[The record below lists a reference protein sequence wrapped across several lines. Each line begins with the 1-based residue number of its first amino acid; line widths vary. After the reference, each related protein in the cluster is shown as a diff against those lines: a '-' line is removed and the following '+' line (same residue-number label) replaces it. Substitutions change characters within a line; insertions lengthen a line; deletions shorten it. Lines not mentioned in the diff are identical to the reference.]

1 MSSPATRTAV
11 AVRVAVALAVAVA
24 VGCRGSAAE
33 TADAAASAS
42 AALSAASAKSAPAV
56 ASVPLANGSTPA
68 PTGELTSPVAN
79 ANPALKEAVTTLTHK
94 ISEYGGHLGVA
105 ILDVQTG
112 ELLAAQNDR
121 RPLNPASNAKL
132 FTAAAAL
139 SQLHGNYRFETGLY
153 GEAKGNAVTKLV
165 LRGQGDPSLV
175 TRDLW
180 EMVQEL
186 KEKGIRRVE
195 GDILVD
201 QHFFDESFVPP
212 AFEQQPNEWATFRAP
227 VSALALNENTVT
239 MTVRPTTADAPA
251 IVTFDPPGFVDVD
264 GTVKTASDGH
274 PESVRLELASN
285 GFRLAAKIGG
295 AVAEKDR
302 PMSFTRRVDNPTLL
316 AGYALRALL
325 VASGIAVAGDVKPG
339 GEAVKTLLAMHQ
351 SRPLSSL
358 LYELGKQSDNFYA
371 EMVIKTLG
379 AEKQARP
386 GRSADGAEIVARYL
400 QGIGALEDGTVIKNG
415 SGLYDANRVSA
426 LGTVKLLRAAYRD
439 QAISTEYI
447 AQLAVGGVD
456 GTLHKRFRELHDK
469 RVLRAKTGTLE
480 ATVALS
486 GYVLAPPGKSA
497 VAFAIL
503 VNDVAGKVSG
513 ARAAVDACVDV
524 IVRQLWRAD
533 AKRSDSA
540 AR

>member
-1 MSSPATRTAV
+1 MSSQRGSLV
-11 AVRVAVALAVAVA
+11 AVRVVVVVPVAVVVA
-24 VGCRGSAAE
+24 ITVGCRGSAA
-33 TADAAASAS
+33 DATDAASAS
-42 AALSAASAKSAPAV
+42 ASASSIAPPAKSAAT
-56 ASVPLANGSTPA
+56 ATATSLAAGAAPA
-68 PTGELTSPVAN
+68 PTGDLTSPAAN
-79 ANPALKEAVTTLTHK
+79 ANPTLKEAVTTFTHK

-105 ILDVQTG
+105 VLDVQTG
-112 ELLAAQNDR
+112 ELIAAQNAK
-121 RPLNPASNAKL
+121 RPLNTASNAKL

-139 SQLHGNYRFETGLY
+139 SQLHGNHRFETGLY
-153 GEAKGNAVTKLV
+153 GEVKGNAVNKLV

-175 TRDLW
+175 THDLW

-186 KEKGIRRVE
+186 KEEGIRRVE

-227 VSALALNENTVT
+227 VSAIALNENTVT
-239 MTVRPTTADAPA
+239 MTVRPTTPDAPA

-274 PESVRLELASN
+274 AESVRLELAAN

-295 AVAEKDR
+295 AVSEKDR

-316 AGYALRALL
+316 AGYALRALF

-339 GEAVKTLLAMHQ
+339 GEGTKTLLTMHR
-351 SRPLSSL
+351 SRPLSTL
-358 LYELGKQSDNFYA
+358 LYELGKSSDNFYA

-386 GRSADGAEIVARYL
+386 GRSADGAEMVARYL
-400 QGIGALEDGTVIKNG
+400 RDIGALEDGTIIKNG

-439 QAISTEYI
+439 PTISTEYV

-486 GYVLAPPGKSA
+486 GYVLAPPGRSP
-497 VAFAIL
+497 VAFSII

-513 ARAAVDACVDV
+513 TRAAVDTVVDA
-524 IVRQLWRAD
+524 IVHYL
-533 AKRSDSA
+533 
-540 AR
+540 